1 MPRKI
6 VNILILLL
14 AVIYTTFA
22 VIQLVATL
30 QTRGGDYR
38 TLIIAAISFGV
49 IGGTWLIVSIGCH
62 LIKRSSFGHK
72 LSRRLRRLFYI
83 KKVKKGKN

>member
-22 VIQLVATL
+22 AIQLVATL
-30 QTRGGDYR
+30 QTKGSDYR
-38 TLIIAAISFGV
+38 TLVIAAISFGV
-49 IGGTWLIVSIGCH
+49 VGGTWLIVSIGRH
-62 LIKRSSFGHK
+62 LIKKSISGHK

-83 KKVKKGKN
+83 KNKKK